1 METRK
6 AKAFFKYHPLKSKNF
21 TWRCSP
27 GLLRR
32 YAGGVGEL
40 LAGNTP
46 KYIMENLKHTPGPWE
61 ADTDLMHPIITGP
74 DGANHG
80 PTVGGESGDF
90 IIAKF
95 FGPDAD
101 ANARLCV
108 GAVEMKKTL
117 ESTVEALDYSI
128 HWMDNDSPAKRKVEM
143 SRDSAIALLARLTK
157 KPPSNCIQ
165 LNFS

>member
-1 METRK
+1 
-6 AKAFFKYHPLKSKNF
+6 
-21 TWRCSP
+21 
-27 GLLRR
+27 
-32 YAGGVGEL
+32 
-40 LAGNTP
+40 
-46 KYIMENLKHTPGPWE
+46 MENLKHTPAPWE

-80 PTVGGESGDF
+80 PMVGGESGDF
-90 IIAKF
+90 IVAKF
-95 FGPDAD
+95 FGPDAN

-143 SRDSAIALLARLTK
+143 SRDSAIALLARLTLPLLLLFAFTIPAAAPVK
-157 KPPSNCIQ
+157 HYALDTMRDCVFNLDQFISYQ
-165 LNFS
+165 LGYSELPIKANNEPLPDNFL